1 MSLIIGRETP
11 LSTLGVAIGLLE
23 IWHFRQQ
30 TALEDILRHLF
41 ISGMIFRESHGEGMV
56 EIGSA
61 LGSKARYRNSTIT
74 SQTNG
79 TKA

>member
-1 MSLIIGRETP
+1 
-11 LSTLGVAIGLLE
+11 
-23 IWHFRQQ
+23 
-30 TALEDILRHLF
+30 
-41 ISGMIFRESHGEGMV
+41 MIFRESHGEGMV